1 MDNRYKTFRP
11 EYEIYMRCNKKADEL
26 AEKFYEEKNC
36 SEEIYGYVHDLLM
49 EMAMYV
55 EDDHNKDFR
64 EYIREQFQNIGR
76 PTGFAKIC
84 EESTQQTLD
93 GISRAVLGEPLVLHG
108 YLADDTNHTYI
119 ENMAGNIYMY

>member
-11 EYEIYMRCNKKADEL
+11 EHEIYMRCNNKADEL
-26 AEKFYEEKNC
+26 AEKFYKEKNC
-36 SEEIYGYVHDLLM
+36 SEEIYDYVHDLLM

-93 GISRAVLGEPLVLHG
+93 GISRDVLGEPLVLHG
-108 YLADDTNHTYI
+108 YLADGTNHTYI
-119 ENMAGNIYMY
+119 ENMAGNIYVY